1 MDYITDNQE
10 IERTPYRVKLKE
22 LNLLLTMN
30 GFSEIGDLFDN
41 SLFSVNKTLT
51 VLKSLLDDRKKLIET
66 KTDLLQKISKTE
78 NEYTN
83 MFKSNEIQKDKI
95 TELTNLNNFL
105 KNKIYKEEKSF
116 RDDIEKLKLEK
127 EELNK
132 TISKLSQKE
141 TKWKHEI
148 KKKILN

>member
-51 VLKSLLDDRKKLIET
+51 VLKSLLDDRKKLIEA
-66 KTDLLQKISKTE
+66 
-78 NEYTN
+78 
-83 MFKSNEIQKDKI
+83 
-95 TELTNLNNFL
+95 
-105 KNKIYKEEKSF
+105 
-116 RDDIEKLKLEK
+116 KLKMNILIC
-127 EELNK
+127 LNQMK
-132 TISKLSQKE
+132 Y
-141 TKWKHEI
+141 
-148 KKKILN
+148 KKIK